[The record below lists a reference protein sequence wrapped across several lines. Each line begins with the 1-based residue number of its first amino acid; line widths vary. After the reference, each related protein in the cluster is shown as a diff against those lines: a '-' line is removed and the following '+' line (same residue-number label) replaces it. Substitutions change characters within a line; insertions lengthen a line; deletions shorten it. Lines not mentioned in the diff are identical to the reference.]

1 MDTRPWS
8 RLPET
13 WAETSAASVRQHGAR
28 VVDYPTPRVRGCEA
42 TGDSRPTDPPRD
54 GRYRVAIGAHCPHR
68 STQFTSPPCQGVT
81 LLYDTQSGAPQDAPV
96 TTAVDGGN
104 IRVMTGR

>member
-1 MDTRPWS
+1 V
-8 RLPET
+8 LPSGALPSPLDAIHE
-13 WAETSAASVRQHGAR
+13 SAMR
-28 VVDYPTPRVRGCEA
+28 
-42 TGDSRPTDPPRD
+42 
-54 GRYRVAIGAHCPHR
+54 
-68 STQFTSPPCQGVT
+68 GVT

>member
-28 VVDYPTPRVRGCEA
+28 VVDYPTPRVRDARQLVTPVRQIHPA
-42 TGDSRPTDPPRD
+42 T
-54 GRYRVAIGAHCPHR
+54 VAIVLP
-68 STQFTSPPCQGVT
+68 
-81 LLYDTQSGAPQDAPV
+81 SGALPSPLDAIHES
-96 TTAVDGGN
+96 AMRGG
-104 IRVMTGR
+104 

>member
-1 MDTRPWS
+1 MTP
-8 RLPET
+8 
-13 WAETSAASVRQHGAR
+13 VRQIH
-28 VVDYPTPRVRGCEA
+28 PA
-42 TGDSRPTDPPRD
+42 T
-54 GRYRVAIGAHCPHR
+54 VAIVLPSGALP
-68 STQFTSPPCQGVT
+68 SPLDAIHESAMRGVT